1 MRQLDRH
8 RGVKAMRKLSIQRAL
23 NEALHEEMDR
33 DSTVF
38 VMGEDVG
45 VYGGHLEVTA
55 GLYNKFGPMR
65 AIDTPISEAVIAGAA
80 FGAAIGGMRPVA
92 EIQHIDFI
100 TLALDSVVNHAA
112 VLRYAYGGQI
122 QVPLVIRTQG
132 GCYPLGAQHSKS
144 LEAWLVHVPGLKVV
158 MPSTAYDAKGLLKS
172 AIRDPN
178 PVIFIEHKLIYR
190 SACEVP
196 EEEYLVPLG
205 VADIKREGNH
215 VTVVATS
222 RMVHE
227 SIAAAEELD
236 REGISLEIVDPRTL
250 MPMDLNKILQSV
262 RKTGRLVVV
271 HEGWKTGGYGAEVVA
286 RVCEAG
292 PNLLKAPPLR
302 LGAADVPPPYSPPL
316 EELSIPSKKSI
327 CEAIRAF
334 LN

>member
-1 MRQLDRH
+1 
-8 RGVKAMRKLSIQRAL
+8 MRKLSIQRAL
-23 NEALHEEMDR
+23 NEALHEEMER

-100 TLALDSVVNHAA
+100 TLALDSIVNHAA
-112 VLRYAYGGQI
+112 MLRYAYGGQI

-178 PVIFIEHKLIYR
+178 PVIFIEHKLTYR
-190 SACEVP
+190 TVGELP

-205 VADIKREGNH
+205 VADVKREGGD
-215 VTVVATS
+215 VTIVATS
-222 RMVHE
+222 KMVQE
-227 SIAAAEELD
+227 SLAAAEELAH
-236 REGISLEIVDPRTL
+236 EGISVEVVDPRTL
-250 MPMDLNKILQSV
+250 KPLDLELILQSV
-262 RKTGRLVVV
+262 RKTGKLVVV
-271 HEGWKTGGYGAEVVA
+271 HEAWKTGGYGAEILA
-286 RVCEAG
+286 KVCEAG
-292 PNLLKAPPLR
+292 HDLLKASPLR
-302 LGAADVPPPYSPPL
+302 ICAADVPPPYSPPL
-316 EELSIPSKKSI
+316 EEISIPSKKTI
-327 CEAIRAF
+327 CEGIRTMFA
-334 LN
+334 